1 MRVSIRDKGPLSEIS
16 PAALSAYAR
25 AAGWTRTDSYGD
37 SSDVY
42 TSDGLPEIIVPR
54 TQRLGD
60 YANVVSQLID
70 IFADVAGTDE
80 LSVYHDL
87 VSSDR
92 DVIRVGPLKTAMGPY
107 PQMIGLTLRQRT
119 WYGHGSRLFAA

>member
-1 MRVSIRDKGPLSEIS
+1 MRVSIRDKGPLSEVS

-25 AAGWTRTDSYGD
+25 ASGWTRTDNYGD

-60 YANVVSQLID
+60 YANVVSQLYRYLRRRGRYRRT
-70 IFADVAGTDE
+70 FSLPRPGF
-80 LSVYHDL
+80 LRPRRHSR
-87 VSSDR
+87 SGR
-92 DVIRVGPLKTAMGPY
+92 RRRRWGRIRK
-107 PQMIGLTLRQRT
+107 
-119 WYGHGSRLFAA
+119 